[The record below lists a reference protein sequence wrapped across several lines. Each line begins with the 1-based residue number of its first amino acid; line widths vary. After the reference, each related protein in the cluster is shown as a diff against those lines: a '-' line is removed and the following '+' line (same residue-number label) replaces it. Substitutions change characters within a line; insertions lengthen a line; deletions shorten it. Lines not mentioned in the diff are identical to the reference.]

1 MTSPV
6 IEVPIEQV
14 VRRPATYEQY
24 LELAPES
31 RKVEWAD
38 GFMVT
43 YRPPLIPHQLIV
55 GFLYRLLGTYVT
67 LLDLGVV
74 IISPAE
80 VKLWPDGPAREPDI
94 LFVSNDNMGQLSIE
108 RFEGGPD
115 LVVEVISRS
124 SAAIDRVEKFSEYER
139 AGVREYW
146 LIDPRPYQQ
155 QADFYT
161 LDDAGRL
168 AAAPLEEDGRFL
180 SKAVP
185 GFWLDVEWL
194 WQLPLPDSISP
205 LAKIVA
211 SSEAIPTERRQTL
224 LALLDALQQGKSND

>member
-1 MTSPV
+1 MTSPAF
-6 IEVPIEQV
+6 ELPIEQV
-14 VRRPATYEQY
+14 VRQPATYEQY
-24 LELAPES
+24 LDLAPES
-31 RKVEWAD
+31 RKVEWVD

-43 YRPPLIPHQLIV
+43 YMPPLIPHQLIV
-55 GFLYRLLGTYVT
+55 GFLDRLLGAYVA

-80 VKLWPDGPAREPDI
+80 VKLWPDGPAREPDL
-94 LFVSNDNMGQLSIE
+94 LFVSNDNMGQLSTE

-124 SAAIDRVEKFSEYER
+124 SAAIDRVEKFREYER

-146 LIDPRPYQQ
+146 LIDLRPYQQ

-168 AAAPLEEDGRFL
+168 ASAPLEEDGRFL

-185 GFWLDVEWL
+185 GFWLDVDWL
-194 WQLPLPDSISP
+194 WQLPLRDSQP
-205 LAKIVA
+205 LLAQIVA
-211 SSEAIPTERRQTL
+211 SSEAASPEMRRAYRALMQTFSGR
-224 LALLDALQQGKSND
+224 ATD